1 MGTEKERFCFLKY
14 DAKQTAIVTLETGD
28 LHDRAC
34 RPIEAG
40 QLISMN
46 SSFIV
51 LHMVQGLVKL
61 LTIEAK
67 LRERRIRGPINC
79 RIDELQVLDMAI
91 LESDEQGG
99 EESSSILVILNETHV
114 GGRALST
121 YHIKSGK
128 GIEEGPWR
136 FENLELDSHRLIAV
150 PRPRGGVLVIAD
162 ESIFYYNHAKRTQC
176 AVAMKPTR
184 ITW

>member
-14 DAKQTAIVTLETGD
+14 DFEKAAIVTLDTGD

-40 QLISMN
+40 QLASTN

-61 LTIEAK
+61 LTIETK
-67 LRERRIRGPINC
+67 FRERRLRGPINC

-91 LESDEQGG
+91 IESDDQEG
-99 EESSSILVILNETHV
+99 EESSSTLVILNETHV
-114 GGRALST
+114 GGRSLST
-121 YHIKSGK
+121 YRLKSGK
-128 GIEEGPWR
+128 GIEEGSWK
-136 FENLELDSHRLIAV
+136 FDNLELDSHRLIAV

-162 ESIFYYNHAKRTQC
+162 ESIFYYNHAKKIQC